1 MTVVDTIK
9 DADALTLT
17 IVSEFTAPVDR
28 VWQVWADPR
37 QLERWWG
44 PPTWPATFTEHDLVV
59 GGRAAYFMTGP
70 AGEKAHGLW
79 RIRAVDP
86 PHALEYEDRFADGDG
101 QPDDS
106 MPVTVGRVELTAT
119 GTGTRMS
126 ITTTFPDTAAMQ
138 QLAAMGMVEG
148 MSEAL
153 SQIEGILAG
162 D

>member
-44 PPTWPATFTEHDLVV
+44 PPTWPATVTDHDLVV
-59 GGRAAYFMTGP
+59 GGRVAYSMTGP
-70 AGEKAHGLW
+70 DGEKAHGLW
-79 RIRAVDP
+79 QIRVVEP
-86 PHALEYEDRFADGDG
+86 PHTLEYEDRFADDAGE
-101 QPDDS
+101 PDDS
-106 MPVTVGRVELTAT
+106 MPVTVGRVELAAA

-126 ITTTFPDTAAMQ
+126 ITTTFASVEAMEQ
-138 QLAAMGMVEG
+138 MITMGMLEG
-148 MSEAL
+148 MTLAL
-153 SQIEGILAG
+153 SQIEGVLTAG
-162 D
+162 